1 MPIARAETERV
12 RDDHRLTGFDN
23 VDWHDRGVHR
33 RDVVAVAYLGWHRV
47 AVFEADVLGFGVEQP
62 QTDDRRITGGVRSTL
77 QRVDDPDTGLGGLQ
91 TRVEP
96 REIESFLRPPF
107 AASPT
112 GAFARGGRQPRRDA
126 ID

>member
-47 AVFEADVLGFGVEQP
+47 AVFETDVFGFGVEQP

-77 QRVDDPDTGLGGLQ
+77 QRVDDRDTGLGGLQ
-91 TRVEP
+91 SRVEL
-96 REIESFLRPPF
+96 REIQCFLRPRV
-107 AASPT
+107 AGSPT
-112 GAFARGGRQPRRDA
+112 GAFAGGSRP
-126 ID
+126 